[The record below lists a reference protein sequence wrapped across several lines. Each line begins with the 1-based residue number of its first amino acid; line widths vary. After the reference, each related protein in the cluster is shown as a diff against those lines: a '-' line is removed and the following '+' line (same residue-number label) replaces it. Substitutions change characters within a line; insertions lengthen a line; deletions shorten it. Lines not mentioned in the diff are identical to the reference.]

1 MLVYSA
7 LEQIDYEGCDL
18 LGVFASAA
26 DAEQFIRSY
35 DGFVRQVS
43 GPSYGGHSYG
53 YVESEL
59 GQPVDFYRDV
69 VYVE

>member
-1 MLVYSA
+1 MIVYSV

-18 LGVFASAA
+18 LGVFGSRE
-26 DAEQFIRSY
+26 DAEQFIRGY
-35 DGFVRQVS
+35 DGFVGQY
-43 GPSYGGHSYG
+43 PGHSYG
-53 YVESEL
+53 YVESQL

>member
-1 MLVYSA
+1 MIVYSV
-7 LEQIDYEGCDL
+7 LEQVDYEGCDL
-18 LGVFASAA
+18 LGVFGSRE
-26 DAEQFIRSY
+26 DAEQFIRGR
-35 DGFVRQVS
+35 DGFVRQS
-43 GPSYGGHSYG
+43 PGHSYG

>member
-1 MLVYSA
+1 MIVYSV

-18 LGVFASAA
+18 LGVFGSRE

-35 DGFVRQVS
+35 DGFVRQL
-43 GPSYGGHSYG
+43 PAHSYG
-53 YVESEL
+53 YVESQL

-69 VYVE
+69 VYVD

>member
-1 MLVYSA
+1 MIVYSV

-18 LGVFASAA
+18 LGVFASQDQAV
-26 DAEQFIRSY
+26 QFIRSC
-35 DGFVRQVS
+35 DGFVGQF
-43 GPSYGGHSYG
+43 PGHSYG
-53 YVESEL
+53 YVESQL